1 MTSFEN
7 TRVWFVTGSSQGLG
21 KAIVE
26 VVLSHGDRVVATM
39 RNPASLSS
47 LQSKYPSEQLLL
59 QRLDVGSPEEIE
71 AAFEATKKHFNRL
84 DVVVNNA
91 GYGLYGE
98 IEATPDHEARAIFE
112 VLFWGPV
119 NITKQGCIL
128 AIYGAFFR
136 EVNPQGHGGRVF
148 NISSSGGYMAQ
159 PNLSFYGSA
168 KFALEGFT
176 QSFIKEMPPV
186 WNITGCII
194 EPGGFRT
201 EWAGAS
207 MNTLP
212 QHPAYT
218 DPSFPTSQYRVF
230 YDVATSKSLGETSR
244 AGEVLYKLAY
254 DSFAGTVLPLR
265 LQLGSDSFYM
275 AQAQARKALTDQDV
289 WGEVSH
295 STNADDHDKGLVEMV
310 KKMFANA

>member
-26 VVLSHGDRVVATM
+26 AVLSHGDRVVATL

-59 QRLDVGSPEEIE
+59 QRLDVSSPEEIE

-98 IEATPDHEARAIFE
+98 IEATPDHEARAIYE

-119 NITKQGCIL
+119 NITKQ
-128 AIYGAFFR
+128 AIKFFR

-148 NISSSGGYMAQ
+148 NISSAGGYMAQ
-159 PNLSFYGSA
+159 PNLAFYNSA

-207 MNTLP
+207 MNALP

-218 DPSFPTSQYRVF
+218 DPSFPTSQFRVHHEA
-230 YDVATSKSLGETSR
+230 ATSKSLGKSSK
-244 AGEVLYKLAY
+244 AGEVLYKLAH
-254 DSFAGTVLPLR
+254 DSFAGTALPLR
-265 LQLGSDSFYM
+265 LQLGSDSFYI
-275 AQAQARKALTDQDV
+275 AQAQARKTLADQDV

-295 STNADDHDKGLVEMV
+295 STNADDHDKGLVEMI
-310 KKMFANA
+310 KKMFANPH